1 MLETTEQVKKVP
13 NPNGIGG
20 FGDNPQNRNNGGR
33 VPNPLKEFQR
43 EEFAN
48 MTPDEKRNYL
58 KEVDKYKRWTM
69 AEGAPDT
76 KTDITTKGEK
86 ITIPNEEL
94 EALAKQLNEIARNNK
109 GTSES
114 SNGVIASSMDKEISD

>member
-1 MLETTEQVKKVP
+1 MVETTEQVKKVP

-33 VPNPLKEFQR
+33 IANPLKEFQR
-43 EEFAN
+43 QEFAN
-48 MTPDEKRNYL
+48 MDDEQKRNYL
-58 KEVDKYKRWTM
+58 KEVDKYRRWTM

-86 ITIPNEEL
+86 IEFTPAI
-94 EALAKQLNEIARNNK
+94 AKVVDEFESKLKEQL
-109 GTSES
+109 
-114 SNGVIASSMDKEISD
+114 

>member
-1 MLETTEQVKKVP
+1 MKEETTQQVKKIP
-13 NPNGIGG
+13 NPTGKGG
-20 FGDNPQNRNNGGR
+20 FQDHPELRNNGGR
-33 VPNPLKEFQR
+33 VANPLKEFQR

-58 KEVDKYKRWTM
+58 KEVDKYRRWTM

-86 ITIPNEEL
+86 IEFTP
-94 EALAKQLNEIARNNK
+94 AVAKVVDEFESKLKEQL
-109 GTSES
+109 
-114 SNGVIASSMDKEISD
+114 